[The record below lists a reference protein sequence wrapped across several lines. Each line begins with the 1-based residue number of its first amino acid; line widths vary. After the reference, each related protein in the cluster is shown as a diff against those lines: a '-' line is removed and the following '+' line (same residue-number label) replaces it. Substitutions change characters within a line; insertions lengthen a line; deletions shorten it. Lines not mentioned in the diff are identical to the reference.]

1 MIGKQKSFSELYNMY
16 HNCDDLLYNELDYAD
31 FDELYCECDK
41 DLAKYYEF
49 KCWLEDIDQYYH
61 YN

>member
-1 MIGKQKSFSELYNMY
+1 MKTFEELYI
-16 HNCDDLLYNELDYAD
+16 LYKTCNEQLYDELDNVD
-31 FDELYCECDK
+31 FDFLYDECDK

-49 KCWLEDIDQYYH
+49 KCWLEDVDQYYH